1 MAQSIVKPTPASAR
15 SAVYSPPTWVNAWFL
30 ISTLAVLWD
39 IGFVLA
45 RPRSFHGGDLHWI
58 WSPYALY
65 EKVDLVYSPSHFAR
79 KEGFTSAQTYMN
91 IIESA
96 LNFGFLWLSGRKS
109 PVAILVGF
117 SAVLMTASKTV
128 LYWLVDHQ
136 SGWAATGHNSSRDWW
151 LLFALPNGLWIV
163 FPTLLAL
170 IFGAEIAKS
179 LRIAAKEKQ
188 L

>member
-1 MAQSIVKPTPASAR
+1 MAQTLVKPTPASAR
-15 SAVYSPPTWVNAWFL
+15 SASWTPPTWILGWFL
-30 ISTLAVLWD
+30 ISTLAVCWD

-45 RPRSFHGGDLHWI
+45 RPRSFKGGDLHWI

-65 EKVDLVYSPSHFAR
+65 EKVDLVYSPSHFER
-79 KEGFTSAQTYMN
+79 GEGFTSAQTYMN
-91 IIESA
+91 IVESI
-96 LNFGFLWLSGRKS
+96 LNFAFLWLSGRKS

-151 LLFALPNGLWIV
+151 LLFAIPNGFWLV
-163 FPTLLAL
+163 FPTFIAVL
-170 IFGAEIAKS
+170 FGFEISKS
-179 LRIAAKEKQ
+179 LRIAAKQKQ

>member
-1 MAQSIVKPTPASAR
+1 MLKPTPTAAK
-15 SAVYSPPTWVNAWFL
+15 SAVYRPPTWVNAWFL
-30 ISTLAVLWD
+30 ISTVAVMWD

-45 RPRSFHGGDLHWI
+45 RPHSFAGGSMHHFWK
-58 WSPYALY
+58 PYALY
-65 EKVDLVYSPSHFAR
+65 EKIDLVYSPSHYAR

-91 IIESA
+91 IIESI
-96 LNFGFLWLSGRKS
+96 LNLMFLVLSGQKS

-136 SGWAATGHNSSRDWW
+136 SGWAATGHNTARDWW
-151 LLFALPNGLWIV
+151 LLFALPNGLWIL
-163 FPTLLAL
+163 FPTVLAL
-170 IFGAEIAKS
+170 MFGFEIAKS
-179 LRIAAKEKQ
+179 LRIAAKEKK